1 MIQSMQMTPT
11 TQRNAS
17 LVGPSTGTHGPSGMP
32 LSILDE
38 DNLMIDD
45 SEAVSPSAT
54 KASRKNHYA
63 NTSKTNTMSR
73 KINVVP

>member
-1 MIQSMQMTPT
+1 
-11 TQRNAS
+11 
-17 LVGPSTGTHGPSGMP
+17 MP

-38 DNLMIDD
+38 DNLTIDD
-45 SEAVSPSAT
+45 TEAVSPSAT